1 MTTAINRPK
10 ILVTG
15 GYGFIG
21 GNFIQY
27 LRETFQQSVYIV
39 NIDKNGYASNK
50 EYASPYCDETYDIDI
65 TDVPALEMRFDE
77 DEPYDYIFHFAAES
91 HVDNSISGP
100 TVFVESNVLGTQNLL
115 ECYRVL
121 NKGHGRFIHI
131 STDEVYGHLDL
142 TDPAFTEETPLSP
155 RSPYAASK
163 ASSDLMCISYMKTYG
178 LDIGITR
185 CCNNF
190 GPNQYKEKFIPTII
204 DSLKNG
210 NKIPVYGKGN
220 NVREWIHVTSH
231 NEAVWNVAI
240 KGDAGVYNIGSGVEL
255 TNLELVK
262 LVCEVMGKEPADNIE
277 FVADRLGHDFRY
289 AIDCS
294 KAKKIGMQQGTYNDF
309 VVELTDYIGYYISND
324 R

>member
-1 MTTAINRPK
+1 MEYKHK

-21 GNFIQY
+21 GNFIKY
-27 LRETFQQSVYIV
+27 LREYFHTDALIV
-39 NIDKNGYASNK
+39 NVDKNGYASNP
-50 EYASPYCDETYDIDI
+50 EYAIPYCNVSHHIDI
-65 TDVPALEMRFDE
+65 ADASALESVFDE
-77 DEPYDYIFHFAAES
+77 SDPYDYIFHFAAES

-115 ECYRVL
+115 ECYRTQ

-131 STDEVYGHLDL
+131 STDEVYGHLGA

-163 ASSDLMCISYMKTYG
+163 ASSDLMCLSYISTYG
-178 LDIGITR
+178 LDISITR

-190 GPNQYKEKFIPTII
+190 GPNQYREKLIPTVI
-204 DSLKNG
+204 DSLQEG
-210 NKIPVYGKGN
+210 VKIPVYGKGDN
-220 NVREWIHVTSH
+220 IREWIHVKEH
-231 NEAVWNVAI
+231 NKAVMNVAA
-240 KGDAGVYNIGSGVEL
+240 KGESGVYNIGSGVEL
-255 TNLELVK
+255 TNMELVRLICK
-262 LVCEVMGKEPADNIE
+262 IMCKDPDENIE
-277 FVADRLGHDFRY
+277 FVEDRLGHDFRY

-294 KAKKIGMQQGTYNDF
+294 KAKEIGIQQGSYDNF
-309 VVELTDYIGYYISND
+309 LVELEEYIGYYIYNG

>member
-1 MTTAINRPK
+1 MEYKHK

-21 GNFIQY
+21 GNFIKY
-27 LRETFQQSVYIV
+27 LREYFRTDALIV
-39 NIDKNGYASNK
+39 NVDKNGYASNP
-50 EYASPYCDETYDIDI
+50 EYAIPYCNISHHIDI
-65 TDVPALEMRFDE
+65 ADASALESVFDE
-77 DEPYDYIFHFAAES
+77 SDPYDYIFHFAAES

-115 ECYRVL
+115 ECYRNQ

-131 STDEVYGHLDL
+131 STDEVYGHLGA

-163 ASSDLMCISYMKTYG
+163 ASSDLMCLSYISTYG
-178 LDIGITR
+178 LDISITR

-190 GPNQYKEKFIPTII
+190 GPNQYREKLIPTVI
-204 DSLKNG
+204 DSLQEG
-210 NKIPVYGKGN
+210 VKIPVYGKGDN
-220 NVREWIHVTSH
+220 IREWIHVKEH
-231 NEAVWNVAI
+231 NKAVMNVAA
-240 KGDAGVYNIGSGVEL
+240 KGESGVYNIGSGVEL
-255 TNLELVK
+255 TNMELVRLICK
-262 LVCEVMGKEPADNIE
+262 IMCKDPDENIE
-277 FVADRLGHDFRY
+277 FVEDRLGHDFRY

-294 KAKKIGMQQGTYNDF
+294 KAKEIGIRQGSYANF
-309 VVELTDYIGYYISND
+309 LVELKEYIGYYIYNG

>member
-1 MTTAINRPK
+1 MEYKHK

-27 LRETFQQSVYIV
+27 LRSIFQQDVYIV
-39 NIDKNGYASNK
+39 NIDKNGYASNE
-50 EYASPYCDETYDIDI
+50 EYARPYCDETHHIDI
-65 TDVPALEMRFDE
+65 TDVPALESVFDE
-77 DEPYDYIFHFAAES
+77 DDTYDYIFHFAAES

-115 ECYRVL
+115 ECYRIR
-121 NKGHGRFIHI
+121 NKGRGRFIHI
-131 STDEVYGHLDL
+131 STDEVYGHLSL
-142 TDPAFTEETPLSP
+142 TDPAFTENTPLSP

-178 LDIGITR
+178 LDVSITR

-204 DSLKNG
+204 DSLKSG
-210 NKIPVYGKGN
+210 SKIPVYGKGN
-220 NVREWIHVTSH
+220 NIREWIHVVSH
-231 NEAVWNVAI
+231 NEAVWKVATT
-240 KGDAGVYNIGSGVEL
+240 GDAGVYNIGSGVEL
-255 TNLELVK
+255 TNLELVR
-262 LVCEVMGKEPADNIE
+262 LICEIMGKDPDSNIE
-277 FVADRLGHDFRY
+277 FVEDRLGHDFRY

-294 KAKKIGMQQGTYNDF
+294 KAKKIGVNQGTYNDF
-309 VVELTDYIGYYISND
+309 IVELTDYVGYYINNG

>member
-1 MTTAINRPK
+1 MTVTKHK

-21 GNFIQY
+21 GNFIRY
-27 LRETFQQSVYIV
+27 LRSVFHQDVYIV
-39 NIDKNGYASNK
+39 NIDKNGYASNE
-50 EYASPYCDETYDIDI
+50 EYARPYCDETHHIDI
-65 TDVPALEMRFDE
+65 TDRLALESVLYE
-77 DEPYDYIFHFAAES
+77 AVPYDYIFHFAAES

-115 ECYRVL
+115 ECFRNQ
-121 NKGHGRFIHI
+121 NKGHGKFIHI
-131 STDEVYGHLDL
+131 STDEVYGHLGL

-163 ASSDLMCISYMKTYG
+163 AASDLMCISYMKTYG
-178 LDIGITR
+178 LDISITR

-204 DSLKNG
+204 DSLTNG

-220 NVREWIHVTSH
+220 NIREWIHVASH
-231 NEAVWNVAI
+231 NEAVWNVAVSGEI
-240 KGDAGVYNIGSGVEL
+240 GVYNIGSGVEL

-262 LVCEVMGKEPADNIE
+262 LICEVMYKDPDDNIE
-277 FVADRLGHDFRY
+277 FVEDRLGHDFRY

-294 KAKKIGMQQGTYNDF
+294 KAKEIGMHQGTYNDF
-309 VVELTDYIGYYISND
+309 VVELTDYIGYYISNG

>member
-1 MTTAINRPK
+1 MKYKHK

-27 LRETFQQSVYIV
+27 LREYFHTDVFIV
-39 NIDKNGYASNK
+39 NVDKNGYASNP
-50 EYASPYCDETYDIDI
+50 EYASPYCNISHHIDI
-65 TDVPALEMRFDE
+65 ADASALERVFDE
-77 DEPYDYIFHFAAES
+77 SDPYDYIFHFAAES

-115 ECYRVL
+115 ECYRIQ

-131 STDEVYGHLDL
+131 STDEVYGHLGAL
-142 TDPAFTEETPLSP
+142 DPAFTEETPLSP

-163 ASSDLMCISYMKTYG
+163 ASSDLMCLSYISTYG
-178 LDIGITR
+178 LDISITR

-190 GPNQYKEKFIPTII
+190 GPNQYREKFIPTII
-204 DSLKNG
+204 NSLQKG
-210 NKIPVYGKGN
+210 AKVPVYGKGN
-220 NVREWIHVTSH
+220 NIREWIHVKKH
-231 NEAVWNVAI
+231 NKAVMDVAT
-240 KGDAGVYNIGSGVEL
+240 KGKSGIYNIGSGVEL

-262 LVCEVMGKEPADNIE
+262 LICGIMGKDPDESIE
-277 FVADRLGHDFRY
+277 FVEDRLGHDFRY
-289 AIDCS
+289 AVDCS
-294 KAKKIGMQQGTYNDF
+294 KAKEIGIQLGDSVDF
-309 VVELTDYIGYYISND
+309 VVELTEYVGYYINNG

>member
-1 MTTAINRPK
+1 MEYKHK

-21 GNFIQY
+21 GNFIKF
-27 LRETFQQSVYIV
+27 LREYFRTDALIV
-39 NIDKNGYASNK
+39 NVDKNGYASNP
-50 EYASPYCDETYDIDI
+50 EYAIPYCNISHHIDI
-65 TDVPALEMRFDE
+65 ADASALESVFDE
-77 DEPYDYIFHFAAES
+77 SDPYDYIFHFAAES

-115 ECYRVL
+115 ECYRNQ

-131 STDEVYGHLDL
+131 STDEVYGHLGA

-163 ASSDLMCISYMKTYG
+163 ASSDLMCLSYISTYG
-178 LDIGITR
+178 LDISITR

-190 GPNQYKEKFIPTII
+190 GPNQYREKLIPTVI
-204 DSLKNG
+204 DSLQEG
-210 NKIPVYGKGN
+210 VKIPVYGKGDN
-220 NVREWIHVTSH
+220 IREWIHVKEH
-231 NEAVWNVAI
+231 NKAVMNVAA
-240 KGDAGVYNIGSGVEL
+240 KGESGVYNIGSGVEL
-255 TNLELVK
+255 TNMELVRLICK
-262 LVCEVMGKEPADNIE
+262 IMCKDPDENIE
-277 FVADRLGHDFRY
+277 FVEDRLGHDFRY

-294 KAKKIGMQQGTYNDF
+294 KAKEIGIRQGSYANF
-309 VVELTDYIGYYISND
+309 LVELEEYIGYYIYNG

>member
-1 MTTAINRPK
+1 MKYKHK

-27 LRETFQQSVYIV
+27 LRKSFRDDVYIV
-39 NIDKNGYASNK
+39 NIDKNGYASNE
-50 EYASPYCDETYDIDI
+50 EYARPYCDETHHIDI
-65 TDVPALEMRFDE
+65 TDVPALESIFAGDTS
-77 DEPYDYIFHFAAES
+77 YDYIFHFAAES

-100 TVFVESNVLGTQNLL
+100 TIFVESNVLGTQNLL
-115 ECYRVL
+115 ECFRNL
-121 NKGHGRFIHI
+121 NKGCGKFVHI
-131 STDEVYGHLDL
+131 STDEVYGHLGL

-163 ASSDLMCISYMKTYG
+163 ASSDLMCISYMRTYG
-178 LDIGITR
+178 LDISITR

-204 DSLKNG
+204 DSLKNN
-210 NKIPVYGKGN
+210 NKIPVYGKGD
-220 NVREWIHVTSH
+220 NVREWIHVAAH

-240 KGDAGVYNIGSGVEL
+240 NGNTGVYNIGSGVEL
-255 TNLELVK
+255 ANIELVK
-262 LVCEVMGKEPADNIE
+262 LICKIMGKDPDDSIE
-277 FVADRLGHDFRY
+277 FVEDRLGHDFRY

-294 KAKKIGMQQGTYNDF
+294 KAKKIGVQQGNYNDF
-309 VVELTDYIGYYISND
+309 VVELESYIGYYINNG